1 MGTRG
6 FINAAGTRRL
16 SKEQISEKVKI
27 MGGDLVS
34 VRLDPRYNKTVVP
47 GTILKYNVSTRKYV
61 PLGENDT
68 VGYETGQIS
77 PGTIK
82 LSVSF
87 GEQGTGYSN
96 RITVNTLAS
105 EYRAQLAFNHPLNVT
120 ARAGAAVFIED
131 GEFRALPYEQVTK
144 GAYIVGYLEK
154 PVSLGDEIWY
164 LNTAGGGDYQRS
176 DAVTTLAPTTPATET
191 TTTTDDL

>member
-6 FINAAGTRRL
+6 YLDAAGNLKL

-27 MGGDLVS
+27 MGGDLIS
-34 VRLDPRYNKTVVP
+34 VRLDPTYSETVIP
-47 GTILKYNVSTRKYV
+47 GSILKYSSTVRKYV
-61 PLGENDT
+61 PLGATDT
-68 VGYETGQIS
+68 VGYEAGQIS
-77 PGTIK
+77 PGTVK

-87 GEQGTGYSN
+87 GEQGLDYSN
-96 RITVNTLAS
+96 KITVNSLAS

-120 ARAGAAVFIED
+120 APAGAAVFIED

-191 TTTTDDL
+191 TTTTEA